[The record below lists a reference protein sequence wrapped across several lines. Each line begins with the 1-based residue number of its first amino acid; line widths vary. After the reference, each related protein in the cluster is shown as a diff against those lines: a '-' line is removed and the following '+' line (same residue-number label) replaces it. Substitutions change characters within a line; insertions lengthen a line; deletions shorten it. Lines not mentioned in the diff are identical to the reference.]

1 MILTGADLL
10 RGVLTL
16 FLVIL
21 AYPRLGNVLRFLLPF
36 RVRHEALPHDPAP
49 DTTMTQA
56 LESRGFKFLGWRCEA
71 IFRLQ
76 RRVAAIYVHAN
87 GQIVDVPSTGRL
99 PGAYALT
106 LYEGGRCA
114 LTRAGTGRDVITDR
128 YRSRTVS
135 PSKTLRDLL
144 ETHAESE
151 AGVSLGDPVR
161 RITTLEQRLSLG
173 EEWYR
178 EHARTELLIP
188 ATLDGLLLLAFVVF
202 GVYLWTL

>member
-1 MILTGADLL
+1 MRKSITLQTRWRGTWAESSLFYQAKIVSLFYALL
-10 RGVLTL
+10 AR
-16 FLVIL
+16 
-21 AYPRLGNVLRFLLPF
+21 AY
-36 RVRHEALPHDPAP
+36 
-49 DTTMTQA
+49 
-56 LESRGFKFLGWRCEA
+56 
-71 IFRLQ
+71 
-76 RRVAAIYVHAN
+76 
-87 GQIVDVPSTGRL
+87 PSTGQARQ
-99 PGAYALT
+99 Y
-106 LYEGGRCA
+106 YH
-114 LTRAGTGRDVITDR
+114 
-128 YRSRTVS
+128 
-135 PSKTLRDLL
+135 LRDLL